1 MNSKT
6 RRKNDMAELNAR
18 DAKLVQFLNEAHAK
32 EAELEADLTAHISLT
47 QKAPYKKR
55 LQQHLKETR
64 DHKRRVASRIKQ
76 LGGQATQGVR
86 APGVPDAFG
95 ELAGKGLAAVKGQV
109 GVARAALTEQ
119 AETHLRNAREELREE
134 YVEIGTYTAIE
145 AFAKEVGD
153 KDTAKLAREI
163 RRDEQKT
170 ADYLERLI
178 PQLIKD
184 VVKNEVPRDQRSQNG
199 RSRSSRSTSSRSR
212 STSSR
217 SRKTSSSSGT
227 KSSSSRSRKTTSRS
241 RKTSTGTRARSTTT
255 SARKT
260 ARKAAS
266 GARRATKAA
275 ATGARSGAKAAR
287 TSARRSAAG
296 SRSSSSN
303 GRSRTT
309 SSNGRS
315 RSSRSRTTAG
325 SRS

>member
-1 MNSKT
+1 
-6 RRKNDMAELNAR
+6 MAELNAR

-64 DHKRRVASRIKQ
+64 DHKRKVASRIKQ
-76 LGGQATQGVR
+76 LGGQASSGVR
-86 APGVPDAFG
+86 APGVPVAVG
-95 ELAGKGLAAVKGQV
+95 ELAGKGIAAVKGQV

-145 AFAKEVGD
+145 ALAKEVGD
-153 KDTAKLAREI
+153 KDTAKLARDI

-178 PQLIKD
+178 PQLVKD
-184 VVKNEVPRDQRSQNG
+184 VVKAEIPRDQRGDG
-199 RSRSSRSTSSRSR
+199 RGRRSTGSRSRSTSSRSR
-212 STSSR
+212 STS
-217 SRKTSSSSGT
+217 TSSRA
-227 KSSSSRSRKTTSRS
+227 SSSTRGSR
-241 RKTSTGTRARSTTT
+241 T

-260 ARKAAS
+260 ARKTASKAAS
-266 GARRATKAA
+266 GARRTSKAA

-296 SRSSSSN
+296 SRGGSA
-303 GRSRTT
+303 
-309 SSNGRS
+309 NGRS
-315 RSSRSRTTAG
+315 RSGSSSRKTTSA
-325 SRS
+325 RS

>member
-1 MNSKT
+1 
-6 RRKNDMAELNAR
+6 MAELLAR

-55 LQQHLKETR
+55 LQQHLTETR
-64 DHKRRVASRIKQ
+64 SHKRRVASRIKQ

-86 APGVPDAFG
+86 APGVPDAVG
-95 ELAGKGLAAVKGQV
+95 ELAGKGIAAVKGQV

-134 YVEIGTYTAIE
+134 WVEIGTYTAIE
-145 AFAKEVGD
+145 AFANEVGD

-184 VVKNEVPRDQRSQNG
+184 VVKNEIPRDQRSQSG
-199 RSRSSRSTSSRSR
+199 RSRSSSRRRSTSATSRS
-212 STSSR
+212 S
-217 SRKTSSSSGT
+217 
-227 KSSSSRSRKTTSRS
+227 SSSSRSRSSSRS
-241 RKTSTGTRARSTTT
+241 T

-260 ARKAAS
+260 A
-266 GARRATKAA
+266 
-275 ATGARSGAKAAR
+275 
-287 TSARRSAAG
+287 
-296 SRSSSSN
+296 
-303 GRSRTT
+303 
-309 SSNGRS
+309 
-315 RSSRSRTTAG
+315 
-325 SRS
+325 